1 MDMHVIGNTGPG
13 SGSEVHAQIETC
25 RRVNFPQRL
34 LPALGKIHEL
44 VRYFLWNRVKFAGV
58 QIRNNE
64 QMSGDVRIEIQYNIR
79 MLSAMKDEISLV
91 IFRIVCDEAKDAA
104 ISL

>member
-1 MDMHVIGNTGPG
+1 
-13 SGSEVHAQIETC
+13 
-25 RRVNFPQRL
+25 
-34 LPALGKIHEL
+34 
-44 VRYFLWNRVKFAGV
+44 
-58 QIRNNE
+58 
-64 QMSGDVRIEIQYNIR
+64 MSGDVRIEIQYNIR